1 MKLEVNIS
9 GYPKQ
14 MEVVN
19 ATEEEVAFIGGV
31 GCGKT
36 HIGAECVLDRML
48 KHPGANA
55 LVTAPS
61 YRILDMATIPK
72 YELIFP
78 AELIKRKK
86 TRPYPEWE
94 LITGAHI
101 YFFSTDK
108 PEGIVGGEVAFA
120 HMDEASLSPY
130 LAYTNVKKRMRQRDK
145 DGAPY
150 PYQMWITTTPK
161 QLNWIYLEFSK
172 PAAGKK
178 LVQASTRDN
187 SYRTRDEIDAYIEK
201 LHLNEAEMRQ
211 EIEGSFELL
220 AGSCLFD
227 KESLDRQLRQSCN
240 ETLEVREGCIHI
252 YKEPVV
258 GLRYVAGADCA
269 GDNEGDSSDLVIMD
283 AQNGEEVAELFSGN
297 DMPADVFAKRSFELL
312 QEYNN
317 PLFAPERNG
326 TVGGIVIQKF
336 IDMEYPALYIDNNGR
351 QGWYTT
357 ANAIPPKIG
366 RLTLLKEYEEAVRLR
381 RTIVHSSDAIG
392 EMSTFIMNKSGKY
405 EAMGSCHDDR
415 VMARAICWQMMKH
428 KQHPKVGFMSI
439 RRVATNY

>member
-1 MKLEVNIS
+1 MQIEVKIE
-9 GYPKQ
+9 GYPQQ
-14 MEVVN
+14 MDVLG

-36 HIGAECVLDRML
+36 HVGAMSILDRML

-72 YELIFP
+72 YDLLFP
-78 AELIKRKK
+78 PQLIKRKK

-94 LITGAHI
+94 LITGGHI

-130 LAYTNVKKRMRQRDK
+130 LAYTNVKKRMRQRGK
-145 DGAPY
+145 DGLPF

-161 QLNWIYLEFSK
+161 QLNWVYLEFAK
-172 PAAGKK
+172 PAQGKK

-227 KESLDRQLRQSCN
+227 KDSLDRQLLECH
-240 ETLEVREGCIHI
+240 ETLEVREGCISI
-252 YKEPVV
+252 YKYPVV
-258 GLRYVAGADCA
+258 GVRYVAGADCA
-269 GDNEGDSSDLVIMD
+269 GDDDGDSSDLVILD
-283 AQNGEEVAELFSGN
+283 AQTGEEVAELYAGN
-297 DMPADVFAKRSFELL
+297 GMPADVFSRKSFNLL
-312 QEYNN
+312 NEYNN

-326 TVGGIVIQKF
+326 TVGGVIITKLL
-336 IDMEYPALYIDNNGR
+336 DMGYPKLYINDKGKE
-351 QGWYTT
+351 GWYTT
-357 ANAIPPKIG
+357 ANAIPPKVG
-366 RLTLLKEYEEAVRLR
+366 RLTMLKEYEEAVRLR
-381 RTIVHSSDAIG
+381 RTVVHSSDAIG
-392 EMSTFIMNKSGKY
+392 EMSTFIMNKTGKY
-405 EAMGSCHDDR
+405 CAMGSCHDDR
-415 VMARAICWQMMKH
+415 VMARAITWQMR
-428 KQHPKVGFMSI
+428 KQKEHHAVSFMSV
-439 RRVATNY
+439 RRMATTY